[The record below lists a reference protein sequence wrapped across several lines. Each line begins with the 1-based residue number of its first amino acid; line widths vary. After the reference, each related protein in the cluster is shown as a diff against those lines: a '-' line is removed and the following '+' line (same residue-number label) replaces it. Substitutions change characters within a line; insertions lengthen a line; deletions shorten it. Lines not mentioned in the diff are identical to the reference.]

1 MQPPGRHATGALPA
15 GALHAKRGAMPSA
28 ADCLRFLT
36 SFVVPCLVGAA
47 GGYLF
52 HRLGMPAAWMS
63 GALIAATVLALA
75 GLRVDVP
82 GPIATATFLL
92 LGAVMG
98 SAVTPETLRLMLS
111 WPVSMA
117 GLAVLVPGIVAGI
130 TLYLHRVEGMNRHTS
145 FFASIPGA
153 LSYVMAMT
161 LTSPADTR
169 SVAVIQSV
177 RLLLLM
183 AVLPGLLSVAGMGG
197 TAVAVPSS
205 STTGNWTELLLL
217 FVLSVSCGLGMERLG
232 VPGGATVGAMFASAV
247 LHGSGAVT
255 ATVPDPFMI
264 IGFVV
269 IGVLIAARF
278 AGTSMAELRRLARAS
293 VGAFLIGIAVTLVVS
308 LAVAWIAGLPVG
320 KVVLAYAP
328 GGIEAMAILAFVLDM
343 DPAFVGAHHIVRFVG
358 IALLLPLA
366 ARIVLGPPQED

>member
-1 MQPPGRHATGALPA
+1 
-15 GALHAKRGAMPSA
+15 MPSA
-28 ADCLRFLT
+28 AALLRFLT
-36 SFVVPCLVGAA
+36 SFVLPCLAGAA

-63 GALIAATVLALA
+63 GALVVATVVALA
-75 GLRVDVP
+75 GARVDVP

-130 TLYLHRVEGMNRHTS
+130 TLYLHRVEGMNRHTA

-161 LTSPADTR
+161 LASPADTR
-169 SVAVIQSV
+169 SVAVIQSF
-177 RLLLLM
+177 RLVLLV
-183 AVLPGLLSVAGMGG
+183 AALPGLLSLAGMGG
-197 TAVAVPSS
+197 TAVAPPSS
-205 STTGNWTELLLL
+205 PSTGDWAELVMLL
-217 FVLSVSCGLGMERLG
+217 VLSVSCGLGMERLG
-232 VPGGATVGAMFASAV
+232 VPGGATVGAMFASAI
-247 LHGSGAVT
+247 LHGSGLVT
-255 ATVPDPFMI
+255 ATLPEPVMI
-264 IGFVV
+264 VGFVV

-293 VGAFLIGIAVTLVVS
+293 VAAFLIGVAVTLVVA

-366 ARIVLGPPQED
+366 ARIVLGPPQKD

>member
-1 MQPPGRHATGALPA
+1 
-15 GALHAKRGAMPSA
+15 MPSA
-28 ADCLRFLT
+28 PAIRRFLT
-36 SFVVPCLVGAA
+36 SFLLPCLAGAT

-63 GALIAATVLALA
+63 GALVVATLLALF
-75 GLRVDVP
+75 GLKVDVP

-98 SAVTPETLRLMLS
+98 TAVTPETLRLMRS

-117 GLAVLVPGIVAGI
+117 GLAVLVPGIIAGI

-161 LTSPADTR
+161 LASPADTR

-183 AVLPGLLSVAGMGG
+183 AVLPGLLTVAGMG
-197 TAVAVPSS
+197 ASPVAAPEPVQAGS
-205 STTGNWTELLLL
+205 WTELLLL
-217 FVLSVSCGLGMERLG
+217 LVLSVSCGLGMERLG
-232 VPGGATVGAMFASAV
+232 IPGGATVGAMFASAI
-247 LHGSGAVT
+247 LHGSGLVT
-255 ATVPDPFMI
+255 ARVPEPFMI
-264 IGFVV
+264 LGFVI
-269 IGVLIAARF
+269 IGVLVAARF
-278 AGTSMAELRRLARAS
+278 AGTSMTELRRLARAS
-293 VGAFLIGIAVTLVVS
+293 IGAFLIGIAVTLVIS
-308 LAVAWIAGLPVG
+308 LVVAWITGLSVG

-358 IALLLPLA
+358 IALLLPLV
-366 ARIVLGPPQED
+366 ARIVLGPPQKG